1 MGSNFKEFGDQV
13 LRISK
18 QLTQDELVLF
28 QRKIVLEALQ
38 RIVLKTPVDTGHA
51 RLNWQVTIGVPAGT
65 EIQGQGGA
73 PNIGTALAA
82 LATLKPFQ
90 VVYVSNPVPYIQVLE
105 EGGFVPSD
113 PGPSSDPRP
122 GRLGRI
128 LVRGGYSVQAP
139 QGMVSVT
146 VAELLAIFR

>member
-1 MGSNFKEFGDQV
+1 MPTNFKQFEQQV
-13 LRISK
+13 LRIRK
-18 QLTQDELVLF
+18 QLTDEELVLF

-51 RLNWQVTIGVPAGT
+51 RLNWQVTIGVPAGV
-65 EIQGQGGA
+65 EIPGSG
-73 PNIGTALAA
+73 PNNIGQALSSLAA
-82 LATLKPFQ
+82 LRPFQ
-90 VVYVSNPVPYIQVLE
+90 VVYISNPVPYIQVLE
-105 EGGFVPSD
+105 EGGFVPRD
-113 PGPSSDPRP
+113 PGPSRDPRP

-139 QGMVSVT
+139 RGMVSVT